1 MAIVSVKIYIFSC
14 LLGFWVSSMYSL
26 RDERWKLKGTTTVAI
41 KCLDGVIMAT
51 DTRAT
56 MLPGFVAHK
65 KVKKVYK
72 VTRNIGMTIAGVPAE
87 ALNLLDLLRANASI
101 YQIHR
106 KREIPVKAVAS
117 LASNLLFSQRFYPYA
132 VQIIIGGC
140 DSEGYH
146 LYSLDPFGSAI
157 EDDLIATGSG
167 SPVAYGVLES
177 EYREGIKLN
186 DGLRLVARAIQSAI
200 KRDVYTG
207 DSFDIA
213 TVTREKGYVE
223 LTKEEKESLLAEKAS

>member
-1 MAIVSVKIYIFSC
+1 
-14 LLGFWVSSMYSL
+14 MYPVNA
-26 RDERWKLKGTTTVAI
+26 DRWRLKGTTTLAI
-41 KCLDGVIMAT
+41 KCVDGVIMAT

-56 MLPGFVAHK
+56 MLPGLVAHK
-65 KVKKVYK
+65 RVKKVYQ

-87 ALNLLDLLRANASI
+87 ALNVLDLLKANASI
-101 YQIHR
+101 YQIQR
-106 KREIPVKAVAS
+106 RREIPVRAVAS

-132 VQIIIGGC
+132 VQIIIGGY

-157 EDDLIATGSG
+157 EDNLIATGSG

-177 EYREGIKLN
+177 GYNEKLTLDEGLA
-186 DGLRLVARAIQSAI
+186 LAARAIRSAM

-207 DSFDIA
+207 DSFDIV

-223 LTKEEKESLLAEKAS
+223 LTSEEKKNLLGGEAS

>member
-1 MAIVSVKIYIFSC
+1 
-14 LLGFWVSSMYSL
+14 MYSA
-26 RDERWKLKGTTTVAI
+26 RAERWRLKGTTTLAI
-41 KCLDGVIMAT
+41 KCVDGVIMAT

-65 KVKKVYK
+65 KVKKVYQ

-87 ALNLLDLLRANASI
+87 ALNVLDLLKANASI
-101 YQIHR
+101 YQIQR
-106 KREIPVKAVAS
+106 RREIPVRAVAS
-117 LASNLLFSQRFYPYA
+117 LASNLLFSQRFYPYS
-132 VQIIIGGC
+132 VQIIIGGY

-157 EDDLIATGSG
+157 EDNLIATGSG

-177 EYREGIKLN
+177 GYNEELTLDEGLA
-186 DGLRLVARAIQSAI
+186 LAARAIRSAM

-207 DSFDIA
+207 DSFDIV
-213 TVTREKGYVE
+213 TVTREKGYME
-223 LTKEEKESLLAEKAS
+223 LTSEEKKSLLSREAS

>member
-1 MAIVSVKIYIFSC
+1 
-14 LLGFWVSSMYSL
+14 MYPTKA
-26 RDERWKLKGTTTVAI
+26 DRWKLKGTTTLAI
-41 KCLDGVIMAT
+41 KCVDGVIMAT
-51 DTRAT
+51 DSRAT

-65 KVKKVYK
+65 KVKKVYR

-87 ALNLLDLLRANASI
+87 ALNILDLLRANASI

-106 KREIPVKAVAS
+106 RRAIPVRAVAV
-117 LASNLLFSQRFYPYA
+117 LASNILFSQRYYPYA
-132 VQIIIGGC
+132 VQIVIGGY

-146 LYSLDPFGSAI
+146 IYSLDPFGSAI
-157 EDDLIATGSG
+157 EDNLIATGSG

-177 EYREGIKLN
+177 GYNEKITLS
-186 DGLRLVARAIQSAI
+186 DGLALAARAIQSAM

-213 TVTREKGYVE
+213 IVTQEKGYVE
-223 LTKEEKESLLAEKAS
+223 LTVQEKKNLLVGEAL

>member
-1 MAIVSVKIYIFSC
+1 
-14 LLGFWVSSMYSL
+14 MYSI
-26 RDERWKLKGTTTVAI
+26 RADGWRLKGTTTLAI
-41 KCLDGVIMAT
+41 KCVDGVIMAT

-65 KVKKVYK
+65 RVKKIYR

-87 ALNLLDLLRANASI
+87 ALNILDLLRANASI

-106 KREIPVKAVAS
+106 KRDIPVRSVAV
-117 LASNLLFSQRFYPYA
+117 LASNLLFSQRYYPYA
-132 VQIIIGGC
+132 VQIVVGGY
-140 DSEGYH
+140 DYDGYH

-157 EDDLIATGSG
+157 EDNLIATGSG
-167 SPVAYGVLES
+167 SPVAYGVLENGYD
-177 EYREGIKLN
+177 ERITLN
-186 DGLRLVARAIQSAI
+186 NGLVLAANAIRSAM

-223 LTKEEKESLLAEKAS
+223 LTAEEKKSLLSGGSS

>member
-1 MAIVSVKIYIFSC
+1 
-14 LLGFWVSSMYSL
+14 MYPKNIN
-26 RDERWKLKGTTTVAI
+26 EMKLKGTTTLAL
-41 KCLDGVIMAT
+41 KCIDGVIMAT

-65 KVKKVYK
+65 KVKKVYQI
-72 VTRNIGMTIAGVPAE
+72 TRNIGMTMAGVPAE
-87 ALNLLDLLRANASI
+87 ALNLLDILKANASI
-101 YQIHR
+101 YNLQR
-106 KREIPVKAVAS
+106 KREAPVKSIANLAAAV
-117 LASNLLFSQRFYPYA
+117 LFSQRYYPYL
-132 VQIIIGGC
+132 VQIIVGGH

-157 EDDLIATGSG
+157 EDDMIATGSG

-177 EYREGIKLN
+177 GYNKQMNLKEGLSLAAN
-186 DGLRLVARAIQSAI
+186 AIRSAM

-213 TVTREKGYVE
+213 TITKDQGYSELAEQEK
-223 LTKEEKESLLAEKAS
+223 KSLLEGS

>member
-1 MAIVSVKIYIFSC
+1 
-14 LLGFWVSSMYSL
+14 MYSIS
-26 RDERWKLKGTTTVAI
+26 DDRWKLKGTTTIAI
-41 KCLDGVIMAT
+41 KCVDGVIMAT

-56 MLPGFVAHK
+56 MLPGLVAHK
-65 KVKKVYK
+65 RVKKVYK

-87 ALNLLDLLRANASI
+87 ALNILDLLKANASI

-132 VQIIIGGC
+132 VQIIIGGY

-157 EDDLIATGSG
+157 EDNLIATGSG

-177 EYREGIKLN
+177 EYNEKINLN
-186 DGLRLVARAIQSAI
+186 DGLRLAVRAIQSAI

-213 TVTREKGYVE
+213 AITREKGYIE
-223 LTKEEKESLLAEKAS
+223 LTREEKESLISGEAS

>member
-1 MAIVSVKIYIFSC
+1 
-14 LLGFWVSSMYSL
+14 MYSM
-26 RDERWKLKGTTTVAI
+26 RDDGWRLKGTTTLAI
-41 KCLDGVIMAT
+41 KCIDGVIMAT

-87 ALNLLDLLRANASI
+87 ALNILDLLKANASI
-101 YQIHR
+101 YQIQR
-106 KREIPVKAVAS
+106 RRGIPVKAVAI
-117 LASNLLFSQRFYPYA
+117 LASNLLFSQRYFPYA
-132 VQIIIGGC
+132 VQIVIGGY

-177 EYREGIKLN
+177 GYHEKITLN
-186 DGLRLVARAIQSAI
+186 DGLALAAKAIHSAM

-213 TVTREKGYVE
+213 TVTQEKGYVE
-223 LTKEEKESLLAEKAS
+223 LTTEEKERLLGKKVL